1 MKLPLSYY
9 SNQDVLFLAQ
19 DLLGKVLFTEIEGEI
34 TAGIIVE
41 TEAYF
46 GVKDKASHAYGGRR
60 TDRTETLYSHGG
72 VSYVYLCYGIHHLF
86 NVVTSVEDDPH
97 AVLIRAIEPLIGTE
111 IMESRRNMPVSKA
124 AISSGP
130 GSAAKALG
138 IDRSLN
144 KKDLTGNEIWI
155 EDHGIIY
162 NPDEIITGPRIGVAY
177 AQEDAL
183 LPWRFFVKNNRYVS
197 KPNKVESDIN
207 NYNSQADRTD

>member
-9 SNQDVLFLAQ
+9 LNQDVIFLAK
-19 DLLGKVLFTEIEGEI
+19 DLLGKVLFTEINGDI

-46 GVKDKASHAYGGRR
+46 GVIDKASHAYGGRR
-60 TDRTETLYSHGG
+60 TGRTETLYTQGG

-86 NVVTSVEDDPH
+86 NVVSSVEDEPH
-97 AVLIRAIEPLIGTE
+97 AILVRAVEPLIGKE
-111 IMESRRNMPVSKA
+111 IMEIRRNMPASKT

-138 IDRSLN
+138 IDRSFN
-144 KKDLTGNEIWI
+144 KKDLTENEIWI
-155 EDHGIIY
+155 EDHGIKY
-162 NPDEIITGPRIGVAY
+162 SPDEIVSGPRIGVAY

-183 LPWRFFVKNNRYVS
+183 LPWRFYVRGNKYVS
-197 KPNKVESDIN
+197 KPRS
-207 NYNSQADRTD
+207 

>member
-9 SNQDVLFLAQ
+9 QNQDVIFLAQ
-19 DLLGKVLFTEIEGEI
+19 NLLGKVLFTQIGDQV

-46 GVKDKASHAYGGRR
+46 GALDKASHAYGGRR
-60 TDRTETLYSHGG
+60 TDRTETLYHEGG

-86 NVVTSVEDDPH
+86 NIVSSVRDEPH
-97 AVLIRAIEPLIGTE
+97 AVLVRAVEPLVGKE
-111 IMESRRNMPVSKA
+111 IMEQRRNMPFTKA

-138 IDRSLN
+138 IDRTFN
-144 KKDLTGNEIWI
+144 KKDLTGEEIWI
-155 EDHGIIY
+155 EDHGIRY
-162 NPDEIITGPRIGVAY
+162 SPDDIVASPRVGVAY

-183 LPWRFFVKNNRYVS
+183 LPWRFFVKGNQYVS
-197 KPNKVESDIN
+197 KPNKI
-207 NYNSQADRTD
+207 

>member
-1 MKLPLSYY
+1 MKLPPSYY
-9 SNQDVLFLAQ
+9 SNHDVLFLAQ
-19 DLLGKVLFTEIEGEI
+19 DLLGKVLFTKINGET

-86 NVVTSVEDDPH
+86 NVVTSVQDDPH
-97 AVLIRAIEPLIGTE
+97 AVLVRAIEPLIGTE
-111 IMESRRNMPVSKA
+111 IMELRRNMSVSKPS
-124 AISSGP
+124 ISAGP

-138 IDRSLN
+138 IDRTFN
-144 KKDLTGNEIWI
+144 KKDLAGHEIWI
-155 EDHGIIY
+155 EDHGISY
-162 NPDEIITGPRIGVAY
+162 AQDEISAGPRIGVAY

-183 LPWRFFVKNNRYVS
+183 LPWRFFVKGNKYVS
-197 KPNKVESDIN
+197 KPNKV
-207 NYNSQADRTD
+207 